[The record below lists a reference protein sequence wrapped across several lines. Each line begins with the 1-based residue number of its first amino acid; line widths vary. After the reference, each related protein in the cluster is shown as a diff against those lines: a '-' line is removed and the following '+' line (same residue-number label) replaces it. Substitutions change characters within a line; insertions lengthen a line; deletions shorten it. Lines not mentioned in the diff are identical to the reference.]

1 MGTLEDMIELVSSQ
15 DNIDDIM
22 YNAYDKMKEKLWYL
36 LPDLPWTNLS
46 IPEYRS
52 DDYSL
57 EPEDTS
63 LYAAEKQDILN
74 F

>member
-1 MGTLEDMIELVSSQ
+1 MITMKCHREVPSP
-15 DNIDDIM
+15 IE
-22 YNAYDKMKEKLWYL
+22 KMKEKLWYL
-36 LPDLPWTNLS
+36 LADLPWTNLS